1 MYNPN
6 EAIKLLNRALEAK
19 HPRDCLSC
27 IHSALAILEPE
38 PTELTTLARRF
49 LPPVEVFEHVDITDV
64 SEQPGQL
71 ELICHKLC
79 KEIDRL
85 TAELAEGKHSTLK
98 MLRLEINRLKAEI
111 RDLKIALKADSER
124 IGKIIK
130 FQAELKAKD
139 LIIKLI
145 KNHAAINF
153 DNHLLALIAEIEKD
167 PEDFNKFL
175 KGEW

>member
-27 IHSALAILEPE
+27 IHSALAILESEPE

-98 MLRLEINRLKAEI
+98 MLRLEIDRLEAEI
-111 RDLKIALKADSER
+111 
-124 IGKIIK
+124 
-130 FQAELKAKD
+130 KAKD
-139 LIIKLI
+139 KALQNIIDESGKVDKSNWPRQQQLCQV
-145 KNHAAINF
+145 
-153 DNHLLALIAEIEKD
+153 IAQEV
-167 PEDFNKFL
+167 L
-175 KGEW
+175 KYGE

>member
-49 LPPVEVFEHVDITDV
+49 LPPKEAFEQVDITDV

-85 TAELAEGKHSTLK
+85 TAELKTKDKALQNIIDESGKVDKSNWPRQQQLCQV
-98 MLRLEINRLKAEI
+98 IAQKA
-111 RDLKIALKADSER
+111 
-124 IGKIIK
+124 
-130 FQAELKAKD
+130 
-139 LIIKLI
+139 
-145 KNHAAINF
+145 
-153 DNHLLALIAEIEKD
+153 
-167 PEDFNKFL
+167 L
-175 KGEW
+175 KGE

>member
-1 MYNPN
+1 MEYTAKQKEYIDSV
-6 EAIKLLNRALEAK
+6 EANAHQSAVRIIGELE
-19 HPRDCLSC
+19 
-27 IHSALAILEPE
+27 
-38 PTELTTLARRF
+38 
-49 LPPVEVFEHVDITDV
+49 
-64 SEQPGQL
+64 
-71 ELICHKLC
+71 
-79 KEIDRL
+79 
-85 TAELAEGKHSTLK
+85 AELAEGKHSTLK